1 LEPVIPTPEELQ
13 SRREFYERVAELLTR
28 RPQSGGP
35 GPRAEE
41 MIREDR
47 DR

>member
-1 LEPVIPTPEELQ
+1 MPTPEELQ
-13 SRREFYERVAELLTR
+13 SRQEFYEQVAELLTR
-28 RPQSGGP
+28 KPQSGGP
-35 GPRAEE
+35 RPSAEE